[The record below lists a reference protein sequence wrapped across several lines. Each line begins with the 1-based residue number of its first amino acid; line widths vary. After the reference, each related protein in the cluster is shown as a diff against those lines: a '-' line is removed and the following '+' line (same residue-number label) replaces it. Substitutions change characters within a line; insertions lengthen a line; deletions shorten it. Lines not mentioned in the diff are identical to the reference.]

1 MQQCKGIL
9 EKLLPSADYTTLQD
23 LSRKELIEL
32 VAKSDSPAIAELRT
46 ASLSDKS
53 TNMGL
58 PADGSLALEQLNT
71 HTSEYDEQTTDFVAD
86 DVNALSLSASRHSSY
101 VGSSSISAALKVMAV
116 LCPDIMKHS
125 SLTAPNSP
133 FNKSERSSI
142 AHMHVTREVESSYID
157 AYFGHVHPIVRMSD
171 SFES

>member
-1 MQQCKGIL
+1 L
-9 EKLLPSADYTTLQD
+9 DYTTLQD
-23 LSRKELIEL
+23 LSRKELVDL
-32 VAKSDSPAIAELRT
+32 VVSAESPAMAELRT
-46 ASLSDKS
+46 ASLTEQSA
-53 TNMGL
+53 NIGL
-58 PADGSLALEQLNT
+58 PADGSLALESLNT

-86 DVNALSLSASRHSSY
+86 DVNALSLSTSRHSSY

-142 AHMHVTREVESSYID
+142 AHMPVTREVEANYVD
-157 AYFGHVHPIVRMSD
+157 AYFGHVHPIVSRPL
-171 SFES
+171 

>member
-1 MQQCKGIL
+1 ML
-9 EKLLPSADYTTLQD
+9 EKLLPSSDYTTLQD
-23 LSRKELIEL
+23 LSRKELVDL
-32 VAKSDSPAIAELRT
+32 VVSAESPAIAQLRT
-46 ASLSDKS
+46 ASLSEQS
-53 TNMGL
+53 ANMGL
-58 PADGSLALEQLNT
+58 PTDGSLALESLNT

-86 DVNALSLSASRHSSY
+86 DVNALNLSQRQSSY

-142 AHMHVTREVESSYID
+142 AHMPVTREVEANYID
-157 AYFGHVHPIVRMSD
+157 AYFGHVHPIVSISSLRT
-171 SFES
+171 